1 MVSKTTKKIIN
12 LTFFQIIFL
21 IATSLMVVT
30 TAEATRINPNYSP
43 IRVDIIDDRGRVF
56 RQITTGN
63 KAHNVK
69 RAYVQA
75 KRGKRYSLRLRNM
88 SNRRVGVIIAVDG
101 RNILTGKKSWLGKH
115 EKMYILNP
123 YETATYKG
131 WRTAKNRV
139 NRFFFTSTA
148 NSYATAWQDKSA
160 MGVIALAVYDE
171 KPRVMYRENQS
182 NSFNSKRARPAPSAQ
197 AAQADE
203 AGTGFGREEYS
214 PTVKVAFKARHQAT
228 VKHFYKYE
236 WRSTLCKRGVIQCYD
251 RPREPQNRFW
261 PKESYAPYPPGMNR
275 NDYRN
280 KHYNNRHQNQHD
292 HNPMFDY

>member
-1 MVSKTTKKIIN
+1 MVSTKIKKIVN
-12 LTFFQIIFL
+12 LTFLQLILFL
-21 IATSLMVVT
+21 ATSIIAVT
-30 TAEATRINPNYSP
+30 TAKAVPPAPPGYSP
-43 IRVDIIDDRGRVF
+43 VRVSIIGDKGRSF

-63 KAHNVK
+63 RAYNVK

-88 SNRRVGVIIAVDG
+88 SNRRVGVVIAVDG
-101 RNILTGKKSWLGKH
+101 RNILTGKKSWLGQH

-131 WRTAKNRV
+131 WRTAKNHV
-139 NRFFFTSTA
+139 NRFFFTSA
-148 NSYATAWQDKSA
+148 GNSYATAWRDKSA
-160 MGVIALAVYDE
+160 MGVIALAVYNE
-171 KPRVMYRENQS
+171 KPRILYRRNQANTFS
-182 NSFNSKRARPAPSAQ
+182 NKSARAAPSAK
-197 AAQADE
+197 ADE

-214 PTVKVAFKARHQAT
+214 PTVKVHFKPQNRAV

-251 RPREPQNRFW
+251 RPKKPRNRFW

-280 KHYNNRHQNQHD
+280 NHDNRRQDPSD
-292 HNPMFDY
+292 HNPLFDF